1 VLKIPAGVS
10 NRHVH
15 LSQQDLETLFGKGK
29 ELTKSKDLGQ
39 PGQYAAEEKV
49 DLIGPKGTIAG
60 VRVLGPVRGQTQAE
74 ISRTDSFKLGLKP
87 PVRDS
92 GNLTGSE
99 PVTLMGPAGSIQLKE
114 GVILALRH
122 IHITPALA
130 EKHGLKD
137 GQMVSV
143 SCTGPRALTF
153 GEVLVRVSPKYSLEF
168 HLDVDEANG
177 AMLNNGD
184 EVLLVK

>member
-1 VLKIPAGVS
+1 MLKIPVGVS

-15 LSQQDLETLFGKGK
+15 LSKTDLETLFGQGK

-49 DLIGPKGTIAG
+49 DLTGPKGTLAG
-60 VRVLGPVRGQTQAE
+60 VRVLGPVRRQTQAE

-92 GNLTGSE
+92 GNLAGSE
-99 PVTLMGPAGSIQLKE
+99 TVTLTGPAGSIQLKE

-122 IHITPALA
+122 IHITPDLA
-130 EKHGLKD
+130 EKNDLKD
-137 GQMVSV
+137 GQLLSV
-143 SCTGPRALTF
+143 SCEGPRALTF
-153 GEVLVRVSPKYSLEF
+153 GQVLVRVSPKYSLEF
-168 HLDVDEANG
+168 HVDVDEANG

-184 EVLLVK
+184 EVTLD